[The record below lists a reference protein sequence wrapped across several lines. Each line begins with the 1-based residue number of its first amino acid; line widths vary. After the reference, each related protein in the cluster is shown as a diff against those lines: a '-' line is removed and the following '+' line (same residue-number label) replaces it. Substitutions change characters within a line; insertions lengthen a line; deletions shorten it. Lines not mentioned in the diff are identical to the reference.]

1 MFSQVTRFHSFK
13 WMNNIPVCVRVC
25 VCVYVSPIFFIHL
38 FLDGHLTCFRILAA
52 VLIILQLT
60 QGCIYLFKLVFLFS
74 SEKYP
79 EVELVIYMGFP
90 CSSVSKESAC
100 NAGDPG
106 SIPGL
111 GRSHGQGNGHPL
123 LYSCLKNPRDTG
135 VWWATVYGVARV
147 GCHLA
152 TKPPPWY
159 V

>member
-1 MFSQVTRFHSFK
+1 M
-13 WMNNIPVCVRVC
+13 CACACACVC
-25 VCVYVSPIFFIHL
+25 VCVSPIFFIHL

-90 CSSVSKESAC
+90 CSSVSEESAC

-111 GRSHGQGNGHPL
+111 GRSHGEGNGPPTPVFLPEESQGHRSLAGYSLWGRKSWMPL
-123 LYSCLKNPRDTG
+123 SD
-135 VWWATVYGVARV
+135 
-147 GCHLA
+147 
-152 TKPPPWY
+152 
-159 V
+159 